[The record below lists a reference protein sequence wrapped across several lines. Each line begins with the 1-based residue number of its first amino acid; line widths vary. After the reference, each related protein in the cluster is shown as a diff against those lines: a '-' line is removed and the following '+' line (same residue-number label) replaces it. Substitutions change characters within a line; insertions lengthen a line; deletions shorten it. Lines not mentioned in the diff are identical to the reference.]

1 MHCVDLFYMQGITCK
16 YLYCNYWTYDA
27 AMSKVYGE
35 KKNDRSHSPLD
46 LPHFSGI
53 LMPQWSIGYYN
64 KLKTTATNPYCNKI
78 FYCNRLKTIATN
90 TYYNEKFH
98 YTLLQ

>member
-35 KKNDRSHSPLD
+35 KKNDKSHSPLD
-46 LPHFSGI
+46 LPYFSGI
-53 LMPQWSIGYYN
+53 LMPQ
-64 KLKTTATNPYCNKI
+64 
-78 FYCNRLKTIATN
+78 
-90 TYYNEKFH
+90 
-98 YTLLQ
+98 